1 MPRWAGRHVTEPAS
15 SARLCC
21 GFGHR
26 SAILCWRLRPCP
38 PRQPLRGTFL
48 SAFSQLRPHL
58 RPYIPVAYI
67 PRHTRTFDAAHAKPQ
82 CQPSRYPHAAMFSN
96 ARQQSKLEK
105 SLGDEWASEPVVG
118 LQNVS
123 RLQVFMRVPASAAAS
138 KLCGM
143 SQLRGALLFLPRL
156 SLALFRRVLS
166 QYGNTCYC
174 NSVLQVRC
182 LASPSRRD
190 WMHGD
195 DALSFSFSG
204 TVCMRAIPGTSRQ
217 LHTERGRSESVLA
230 FSCFRPRGF
239 SAAKT
244 LPSRGSSALATR
256 IETQEETLLSCLH
269 DLFVQISVRLRT
281 APSAP
286 PDDVGEDAEEKKST
300 PWADPN
306 HACPCPV
313 PAALPQKHSRKVGVI
328 GPKRF
333 VVKLKEE
340 NGQSPTVTRGPF
352 CMRYT

>member
-1 MPRWAGRHVTEPAS
+1 MV
-15 SARLCC
+15 
-21 GFGHR
+21 
-26 SAILCWRLRPCP
+26 
-38 PRQPLRGTFL
+38 
-48 SAFSQLRPHL
+48 
-58 RPYIPVAYI
+58 
-67 PRHTRTFDAAHAKPQ
+67 
-82 CQPSRYPHAAMFSN
+82 SN

-143 SQLRGALLFLPRL
+143 SQLRGALPFFPRL

-244 LPSRGSSALATR
+244 LPSRGSSAL
-256 IETQEETLLSCLH
+256 LLGLKRRRRRSSHASTIFSSKSRCAC
-269 DLFVQISVRLRT
+269 
-281 APSAP
+281 APHP
-286 PDDVGEDAEEKKST
+286 RRPQTMKEKMQREKKST
-300 PWADPN
+300 PWVDPN

-352 CMRYT
+352 CMRYTYAWSRQRPREPH